1 MVKRRGRDEASTPA
15 SGPSPKRRPPARSA
29 SQPENRDV
37 QLEFLY
43 FLIRRVFWSLLVLFG
58 LSIVIFVIARV
69 MPGDPARMAMGPR
82 ASQEQ
87 VADLKAKMGLD
98 KPLLEQY
105 AQFVVG
111 LSRGDLGLSFL
122 TKRPVND
129 DISETFAATLELV
142 LATIAVAFFL
152 GVPLGVV
159 AAANK
164 DGWVDN
170 LVRFFAILGAVTPSF
185 LLALLLQVLAGY
197 VLHVLPTTGRLSP
210 DAPIAADITGLLTID
225 TLLKGRLDGF
235 LDALR
240 HLLLPCLALSA
251 ATVGQI
257 ARITR
262 SSMIDVAKQDYIE
275 AGRAFGLPDRVRVF
289 KYMLRPAFVPPMT
302 ILGLEFASLLGNAFV
317 VELVFAWPGMAS
329 YGVRSIQ
336 QKDLNAVMGV
346 VMISGVFFVVAN
358 LTIDVLVGFV
368 DPRVRIRGGRA

>member
-1 MVKRRGRDEASTPA
+1 M
-15 SGPSPKRRPPARSA
+15 
-29 SQPENRDV
+29 
-37 QLEFLY
+37 EFLY
-43 FLIRRVFWSLLVLFG
+43 FLIRRIFWSLLVLAG
-58 LSIVIFVIARV
+58 LSVVIFLIARV

-98 KPLLEQY
+98 KPLLQQY
-105 AQFVVG
+105 GQFVTG

-129 DISETFAATLELV
+129 DISETFAATFELV
-142 LATIAVAFFL
+142 LATIAIAFL
-152 GVPLGVV
+152 VGVPLGVV

-170 LVRFFAILGAVTPSF
+170 LVRFAAILGAVTPSF

-197 VLHVLPTTGRLSP
+197 VLHVLPTTGRITP
-210 DAPIAADITGLLTID
+210 DTGMVADITGLMTVD
-225 TLLKGRLDGF
+225 TLLKGRLPAF

-240 HLLLPCLALSA
+240 HLLLPSLALSA

-262 SSMIDVAKQDYIE
+262 SSMIDVSRQDYIE
-275 AGRAFGLPDRVRVF
+275 AGRAFGVPDRVRVF
-289 KYMLRPAFVPPMT
+289 KYMLRPAFVPPLT
-302 ILGLEFASLLGNAFV
+302 ILGLEFASLIGNAFV
-317 VELVFAWPGMAS
+317 VELVFGWPGLAS
-329 YGVRSIQ
+329 YGVRSIM

-358 LTIDVLVGFV
+358 LVIDVLVGFV
-368 DPRVRIRGGRA
+368 DPRIRIRGSRA